1 MEDGDGDGDGDG
13 DVNVEEPEM
22 YVCNP
27 VKNKDGVKYYTSY
40 TLKGSKVPEPLNR
53 RYRDFDALRK
63 KLVERWPGVFIPNI
77 PHKKKVA
84 NKSQRIITMRVE
96 MINRFLKKLCKLDY
110 LANSEEMEL
119 FLQNSSSVT
128 KTLEG
133 VKVEPYD
140 ELLKK
145 YSSAFTDYDENF
157 DTQAGKEDQEKF
169 GKKLNDIHQKIKNF
183 RAIVA
188 NAKERYKDDQENYL
202 NVINMLSLYEK
213 ESLNSL
219 VNNDENKLI
228 FFNMKNVDLYKHVSN
243 TQEQVINPYERLYD
257 AITEDYLDIEAM
269 SESLE
274 TLKNLQETYNKI
286 SRNYNS
292 INTQITELQ
301 SKSKSKKL
309 TKLMMEKEGMEKDVN
324 DLGQVIKIA
333 TFNMQ
338 NTINNFKTISLDNY
352 YAELSRLNEDT
363 EKNATIFDNLWEAVV
378 KDKNISEFN

>member
-1 MEDGDGDGDGDG
+1 
-13 DVNVEEPEM
+13 
-22 YVCNP
+22 
-27 VKNKDGVKYYTSY
+27 
-40 TLKGSKVPEPLNR
+40 
-53 RYRDFDALRK
+53 
-63 KLVERWPGVFIPNI
+63 
-77 PHKKKVA
+77 
-84 NKSQRIITMRVE
+84 
-96 MINRFLKKLCKLDY
+96 
-110 LANSEEMEL
+110 
-119 FLQNSSSVT
+119 
-128 KTLEG
+128 
-133 VKVEPYD
+133 
-140 ELLKK
+140 
-145 YSSAFTDYDENF
+145 
-157 DTQAGKEDQEKF
+157 
-169 GKKLNDIHQKIKNF
+169 
-183 RAIVA
+183 
-188 NAKERYKDDQENYL
+188 
-202 NVINMLSLYEK
+202 
-213 ESLNSL
+213 
-219 VNNDENKLI
+219 
-228 FFNMKNVDLYKHVSN
+228 MKNVDLYKHVSN

-274 TLKNLQETYNKI
+274 TLKNLQDTYNKI

-309 TKLMMEKEGMEKDVN
+309 TKLMSEKESLEKDVN